1 MRRILIAAGLLL
13 VTTAASA
20 QELPR
25 FLELR
30 PLVGAYVPTGT
41 QRDYFDDA
49 ALYGLQAAWE
59 YRPTLHFVGSFT
71 WSPGHDSFVAVD
83 DAVNLFQYD
92 VGAEFNL
99 VRDIGNGWQFKPFL
113 GLGVGGRTYN
123 YDAVDLATN
132 TFVAGYGVFGTE
144 FQYGVVAIRLEG
156 RDYLSAFKDPMIGGN
171 KTRNDMGFS
180 LGLAYHI
187 GRHAH

>member
-13 VTTAASA
+13 AGTAVSA

-30 PLVGAYVPTGT
+30 PLVGAYVPTGQ
-41 QRDYFDDA
+41 QRDWFDDA
-49 ALYGLQAAWE
+49 AIYGLQAALE
-59 YRPTLHFVGSFT
+59 YRPTLHFVGSFM
-71 WSPGHDSFVAVD
+71 WSPGHDNFVAID

-92 VGAEFNL
+92 VGAELNL
-99 VRDIGNGWQFKPFL
+99 VRDLGKGWELKPFL

-123 YDAVDLATN
+123 YDSIDLATN
-132 TFVAGYGVFGTE
+132 TFFAGYGVVGTE

-156 RDYLSAFKDPMIGGN
+156 RDYVSGFEDPMIGGTE
-171 KTRNDMGFS
+171 TRNDMGFS

-187 GRHAH
+187 GRHAR